1 MATTSFTKY
10 CREGNPRCHE
20 TRATTA
26 EIINPKPTPMAP
38 SPGVT
43 GVVVG
48 VAAVVDGAVA
58 VVVDSFGESAAA
70 VATPG
75 VQ

>member
-1 MATTSFTKY
+1 
-10 CREGNPRCHE
+10 
-20 TRATTA
+20 
-26 EIINPKPTPMAP
+26 MAP